1 MSVCLDGKIKKEEK
15 DDNPKHLFMNLGET
29 VLPTLKEE
37 LLKEYKLCTQ
47 SSKDY

>member
-1 MSVCLDGKIKKEEK
+1 
-15 DDNPKHLFMNLGET
+15 MNLGET